1 MSRADLRLL
10 CRDEN
15 PATDEHALAQR
26 LQIPLLS
33 ADAADEYGDA
43 FLLRAEP
50 IGLTLYAPGARLRGG
65 QRVDFAAPALLRRA
79 KEGLR
84 RQGLGKA
91 VGLKSGARPDI
102 LDATGGFGTDA
113 FLLAWQGCRLQVWER
128 SRLVYEMLEDGWRRA
143 SERPETRAVMDRI
156 SLQHGE
162 YGPQGAESA
171 VDVVYL
177 DPMFPEPQR
186 RARSKKAMDL
196 LQRLLPE
203 TDDEAALL
211 ARAGQDAERRVVVK
225 RPRHAPDLAG
235 VAADL
240 SFSGRSNRYDVY
252 LQS

>member
-1 MSRADLRLL
+1 MSVAELRLL
-10 CRDEN
+10 CRDED
-15 PATDEHALAQR
+15 PAADERGLAQR
-26 LQIPLLS
+26 LGIALLP
-33 ADAADEYGDA
+33 ADAGEDQSES

-50 IGLTLYAPGARLRGG
+50 LGLTLYPPGARLRGG
-65 QRVDFAAPALLRRA
+65 LRVDFSAPALRRRA
-79 KEGLR
+79 SEGLR

-128 SRLVYEMLEDGWRRA
+128 SRLVYEMLEDGWSRA
-143 SERPETRAVMDRI
+143 REREETREVMARI

-162 YGPQGAESA
+162 YGPRGAESP

-186 RARSKKAMDL
+186 RARSKKSMDL

-203 TDDEAALL
+203 TDDEAMLL
-211 ARAGQDAERRVVVK
+211 DRAREDAGRRVVVK
-225 RPRHAPDLAG
+225 RPRHAPNLA
-235 VAADL
+235 AASADI

-252 LQS
+252 LQN